1 MKVETLAELAMS
13 TEVDHKYMWDDFN
26 LDREQAYYSMA
37 EYILSHG
44 DNINVL
50 RSLSVHLLAE
60 HFLLNLQIEA
70 DKKNK

>member
-1 MKVETLAELAMS
+1 
-13 TEVDHKYMWDDFN
+13 MWDDFN